1 MFKGSQK
8 VSNEFMNANHDI
20 ILKLE
25 QVCYS
30 YEDGTEAL
38 KGIDLKI
45 RRGEKLAVLGANG
58 SGKSTLFL
66 TLNGIHR
73 PTSGSILYNNVPV
86 DYSRKGLL
94 ALRKKIGIVFQD
106 PDNQLFSASVT
117 QEISFGV
124 LNLGMPEEEARERVE
139 KIIEDLNITPFRDKP
154 THFLSG
160 GQKKR
165 VSIADILVMD
175 PEIILFDEPAAALDP
190 KHARMIDEIIDQL
203 SEKGITVILSTHDVN
218 RALIW
223 ADRVVLLDEG
233 VIVAEGDPDKIFT
246 NEEVLARTNL
256 EKPTVLKLFDSL
268 CKAGI
273 LDRNQPVPHTTEDL
287 DKLLKYDENLPK
299 HRAEC

>member
-1 MFKGSQK
+1 MI
-8 VSNEFMNANHDI
+8 NEKMKESHDI

-25 QVCYS
+25 NVCYT

-38 KGIDLKI
+38 KGIDLQI
-45 RRGEKLAVLGANG
+45 RRGEKLAVMGANG

-66 TLNGIHR
+66 TLNGIR
-73 PTSGSILYNNVPV
+73 KPASGRILYNNIPV

-94 ALRKKIGIVFQD
+94 ELRKKIGIVFQD
-106 PDNQLFSASVT
+106 PDNQLFSASVM

-124 LNLGMPEEEARERVE
+124 LNLGLAEEEARERVE
-139 KIIEDLNITPFRDKP
+139 KVIDDLNITSFRDKP

-175 PEIILFDEPAAALDP
+175 PEIILFDEPSAALDP
-190 KHARMIDEIIDQL
+190 KHARMVDEIIDRL

-223 ADRVVLLDEG
+223 ADRVALMDEG
-233 VIVAEGDPDKIFT
+233 VIVSEGTPDEIFT
-246 NEEVLARTNL
+246 NDEVLARTNL
-256 EKPTVLKLFDSL
+256 EKPTVLKIFEVL
-268 CKAGI
+268 CEAGI
-273 LDRNQPVPHTTEDL
+273 SHRNRSIPHTAEDL
-287 DKLLKYDENLPK
+287 ENILRYDKNL
-299 HRAEC
+299 

>member
-1 MFKGSQK
+1 MK
-8 VSNEFMNANHDI
+8 ENHDI

-25 QVCYS
+25 DVRYT

-38 KGIDLKI
+38 KGVNMDI
-45 RRGEKLAVLGANG
+45 RRGEKLAVMGPNG

-66 TLNGIHR
+66 ALNGIR
-73 PTSGSILYNNVPV
+73 KPTGGLVLFNGVPV

-94 ALRKKIGIVFQD
+94 DLRKQIGIVFQD

-124 LNLGMPEEEARERVE
+124 LNLGMPEEKARARVD
-139 KIIEDLNITPFRDKP
+139 KVIEDLNITPFRDKP

-203 SEKGITVILSTHDVN
+203 NEKGITIILSTHDVN

-223 ADRVVLLDEG
+223 ADRIALMDEG
-233 VIVAEGDPDKIFT
+233 VIVSEGTPDEIFSD
-246 NEEVLARTNL
+246 NEVLARTNL
-256 EKPTVLKLFDSL
+256 EKPTVLKLFESL
-268 CKAGI
+268 CEAGI
-273 LDRNQPVPHTTEDL
+273 TDRSCPIPHTTEDL
-287 DKLLKYDENLPK
+287 QKLLM
-299 HRAEC
+299 R

>member
-1 MFKGSQK
+1 MDEPMKES
-8 VSNEFMNANHDI
+8 HDI

-25 QVCYS
+25 NVCYT
-30 YEDGTEAL
+30 YEDGTKAL
-38 KGIDLKI
+38 KGIDLDV
-45 RRGEKLAVLGANG
+45 RRGERLAIMGPNG

-66 TLNGIHR
+66 ALNGIRR
-73 PTSGSILYNNVPV
+73 PTGGLVLFNAVPV

-94 ALRKKIGIVFQD
+94 DLRKQIGIVFQD
-106 PDNQLFSASVT
+106 PDNQLFSASVI

-124 LNLGMPEEEARERVE
+124 LNLGMPEEKARARVE

-218 RALIW
+218 RAFIW
-223 ADRVVLLDEG
+223 ADRVILMDEG
-233 VIVAEGDPDKIFT
+233 LIVSQGTPDEIFA
-246 NEEVLARTNL
+246 NDEVLMRTNL
-256 EKPTVLKLFDSL
+256 EKPTVLKIFEAL
-268 CKAGI
+268 CESG
-273 LDRNQPVPHTTEDL
+273 
-287 DKLLKYDENLPK
+287 LL
-299 HRAEC
+299 

>member
-1 MFKGSQK
+1 MTDH
-8 VSNEFMNANHDI
+8 NDI
-20 ILKLE
+20 ILELE
-25 QVCYS
+25 KVCYA

-38 KGIDLKI
+38 KGVDLKI
-45 RRGEKLAVLGANG
+45 RRGEKLAVMGANG

-73 PTSGSILYNNVPV
+73 PTSGRVLYNNTPV

-94 ALRKKIGIVFQD
+94 DLRKKIGIVFQD
-106 PDNQLFSASVT
+106 PDSQLFSASVT

-124 LNLGMPEEEARERVE
+124 LNLGLPEPEARQRVE
-139 KIIEDLNITPFRDKP
+139 TVIRDLNITSFRDKP

-190 KHARMIDEIIDQL
+190 KHARMIDEIIDRL
-203 SEKGITVILSTHDVN
+203 SEKGITVILSTHDVD

-223 ADRVVLLDEG
+223 ADRVALMDEG
-233 VIVAEGDPDKIFT
+233 VIVTEGIPDEIFR
-246 NEEVLARTNL
+246 NDAVLKQTNL
-256 EKPTVLKLFDSL
+256 EKPTVLKLFEIL
-268 CKAGI
+268 TEAGI
-273 LDRNQPVPHTTEDL
+273 TDPNRSIPHTAEDL
-287 DKLLKYDENLPK
+287 ENIVK
-299 HRAEC
+299 EVIR

>member
-1 MFKGSQK
+1 MIKDD
-8 VSNEFMNANHDI
+8 HHI

-25 QVCYS
+25 GVCYT

-38 KGIDLKI
+38 KGVNLDI
-45 RRGEKLAVLGANG
+45 RRGEKLAVMGPNG

-66 TLNGIHR
+66 ALNGIRR
-73 PTSGSILYNNVPV
+73 PTGGLVLFNGVPV

-94 ALRKKIGIVFQD
+94 DLRKQIGVVFQD

-124 LNLGMPEEEARERVE
+124 LNLGMPEEKARARVE
-139 KIIEDLNITPFRDKP
+139 KVIEDLNITPFRDKP

-165 VSIADILVMD
+165 VAIADILVMD

-190 KHARMIDEIIDQL
+190 KHARMIEEIIDQL
-203 SEKGITVILSTHDVN
+203 NERGITVIVSTHDVN

-223 ADRVVLLDEG
+223 ADRIALMDEG
-233 VIVAEGDPDKIFT
+233 VIVSVGTPDEIFSDD
-246 NEEVLARTNL
+246 EVLARTNL
-256 EKPTVLKLFDSL
+256 EKPTVLKIFDTL
-268 CKAGI
+268 CEAGI
-273 LDRNQPVPHTTEDL
+273 TDRNGSIPHTAEDL
-287 DKLLKYDENLPK
+287 EKILK
-299 HRAEC
+299 R

>member
-1 MFKGSQK
+1 MMDEARK
-8 VSNEFMNANHDI
+8 EDRDI

-25 QVCYS
+25 NVCYT

-38 KGIDLKI
+38 KGVNLEI
-45 RRGEKLAVLGANG
+45 RRGEKLAVMGPNG

-66 TLNGIHR
+66 ALNGIRR
-73 PTSGSILYNNVPV
+73 PTGGLVLFNGVPV

-94 ALRKKIGIVFQD
+94 DLRKQIGIVFQD

-124 LNLGMPEEEARERVE
+124 LNLGMPEEKARARVE
-139 KIIEDLNITPFRDKP
+139 KVIEDLNITPFRDKP

-218 RALIW
+218 KALMW
-223 ADRVVLLDEG
+223 ADRVALLDEG
-233 VIVAEGDPDKIFT
+233 VIVSERTPDEIFMDD
-246 NEEVLARTNL
+246 EVLARTNL
-256 EKPTVLKLFDSL
+256 EKPTVLRLFESL

-273 LDRNQPVPHTTEDL
+273 VDRNSPIPHTTEDL
-287 DKLLKYDENLPK
+287 ENLLKEVTNDK
-299 HRAEC
+299 

>member
-1 MFKGSQK
+1 MI
-8 VSNEFMNANHDI
+8 NETMEENLDI

-25 QVCYS
+25 NVCYT

-38 KGIDLKI
+38 KGIKLQI
-45 RRGEKLAVLGANG
+45 QRGEKLAVMGANG

-66 TLNGIHR
+66 TLNGIR
-73 PTSGSILYNNVPV
+73 KPTSGRVIYRGAPV

-124 LNLGMPEEEARERVE
+124 LNLGLPEEEARKRVE
-139 KIIEDLNITPFRDKP
+139 KVIEDLNITAFRDKP

-175 PEIILFDEPAAALDP
+175 PELILFDEPAAALDP
-190 KHARMIDEIIDQL
+190 KHARMIDEIIDRL

-223 ADRVVLLDEG
+223 ADRVALLDEG
-233 VIVAEGDPDKIFT
+233 IIVAEGTPDEIFT
-246 NEEVLARTNL
+246 NDEVLVRTNL
-256 EKPTVLKLFDSL
+256 EKPTVLKIFETL
-268 CKAGI
+268 CESGV
-273 LDRNQPVPHTTEDL
+273 LDKRMPIPHT
-287 DKLLKYDENLPK
+287 
-299 HRAEC
+299 AEELGYYIKEVTG

>member
-1 MFKGSQK
+1 MI
-8 VSNEFMNANHDI
+8 NEKLEENRDI

-25 QVCYS
+25 NVCYA
-30 YEDGTEAL
+30 YDDGTEAL
-38 KGIDLKI
+38 KGINLDIK
-45 RRGEKLAVLGANG
+45 RGEKLAIMGPNG

-66 TLNGIHR
+66 ALNGIRR
-73 PTSGSILYNNVPV
+73 PTGGLVLFNGVPV

-94 ALRKKIGIVFQD
+94 DLRKQIGIVFQD

-124 LNLGMPEEEARERVE
+124 LNLGMPKEKARIRVE
-139 KIIEDLNITPFRDKP
+139 KVIEDLNITPFRDKP

-190 KHARMIDEIIDQL
+190 KYARMIDEIIDQL

-218 RALIW
+218 KALIW
-223 ADRVVLLDEG
+223 ADRVALLDEG
-233 VIVAEGDPDKIFT
+233 VVVAEDTPDKIFT
-246 NEEVLARTNL
+246 NHDVLARTNL
-256 EKPTVLKLFDSL
+256 EIPIILQIFNSL
-268 CKAGI
+268 CESGV
-273 LDRNQPVPHTTEDL
+273 LDRKLPIPHTANELEQYIREVTV
-287 DKLLKYDENLPK
+287 
-299 HRAEC
+299 

>member
-1 MFKGSQK
+1 MLDEARK
-8 VSNEFMNANHDI
+8 EDRDI

-25 QVCYS
+25 NVCYT

-38 KGIDLKI
+38 KGVNLEI
-45 RRGEKLAVLGANG
+45 RRGEKLAVMGPNG

-66 TLNGIHR
+66 ALNGIRR
-73 PTSGSILYNNVPV
+73 PTGGLVLFNGVPV

-94 ALRKKIGIVFQD
+94 DLRKQIGIVFQD

-124 LNLGMPEEEARERVE
+124 LNLGMPEEKARARVE
-139 KIIEDLNITPFRDKP
+139 KVIEDLNITPFRDKP

-218 RALIW
+218 KALMW
-223 ADRVVLLDEG
+223 ADRVALLDEG
-233 VIVAEGDPDKIFT
+233 VIVSERTPDEIFMDD
-246 NEEVLARTNL
+246 EVLARTNL
-256 EKPTVLKLFDSL
+256 EKPTVLRLFESL

-273 LDRNQPVPHTTEDL
+273 VDRNSPIPHTTEDL
-287 DKLLKYDENLPK
+287 ENLLKEVTNDK
-299 HRAEC
+299 

>member
-1 MFKGSQK
+1 
-8 VSNEFMNANHDI
+8 MNDEIMKKDQDI

-25 QVCYS
+25 NVCYT

-38 KGIDLKI
+38 KGIDMQI
-45 RRGEKLAVLGANG
+45 RRGEKLAVMGANG

-73 PTSGSILYNNVPV
+73 PTTGRVLYNDIPV

-94 ALRKKIGIVFQD
+94 ALRKMIGIVFQD

-117 QEISFGV
+117 QEISFGI
-124 LNLGMPEEEARERVE
+124 LNLGLSEEEAKERVE

-190 KHARMIDEIIDQL
+190 RYARMIDEIIDQL

-233 VIVAEGDPDKIFT
+233 AVVSEGTPDEIFAD
-246 NEEVLARTNL
+246 NEVLARTNL
-256 EKPTVLKLFDSL
+256 EKPTVLKIFASL
-268 CKAGI
+268 CEAGI
-273 LDRNQPVPHTTEDL
+273 LDRDMPVPHTAEDL
-287 DKLLKYDENLPK
+287 DKLLK
-299 HRAEC
+299 R

>member
-1 MFKGSQK
+1 MKMK
-8 VSNEFMNANHDI
+8 ENRDI

-25 QVCYS
+25 NVCYT

-38 KGIDLKI
+38 KDIDLQI
-45 RRGEKLAVLGANG
+45 RRGEKLAVMGANG

-73 PTSGSILYNNVPV
+73 PTSGRVLHNGEPV

-94 ALRKKIGIVFQD
+94 ALRKMIGIVFQD

-117 QEISFGV
+117 QEISFGA
-124 LNLGMPEEEARERVE
+124 LNLGLSEQEARERVE
-139 KIIEDLNITPFRDKP
+139 KVIEDLNIAPFRDKP

-190 KHARMIDEIIDQL
+190 KHARMIDEIIDRL

-223 ADRVVLLDEG
+223 ADRAVLLDEG
-233 VIVAEGDPDKIFT
+233 RIVAEGTPDQIFT
-246 NEEVLARTNL
+246 DDEVLARTNL
-256 EKPTVLKLFDSL
+256 EKPTILKVFESL

-273 LDRNQPVPHTTEDL
+273 TDRDVPIPRTTEDL
-287 DKLLKYDENLPK
+287 DKLLK
-299 HRAEC
+299 R

>member
-1 MFKGSQK
+1 MIDEARK
-8 VSNEFMNANHDI
+8 EDRDI

-25 QVCYS
+25 NVCYT

-38 KGIDLKI
+38 KGVNLEI
-45 RRGEKLAVLGANG
+45 RRGEKLAVMGPNG

-66 TLNGIHR
+66 ALNGIRR
-73 PTSGSILYNNVPV
+73 PTGGLVLFNGVPV

-94 ALRKKIGIVFQD
+94 DLRKQIGIVFQD

-124 LNLGMPEEEARERVE
+124 LNLGMPEEKARARVE
-139 KIIEDLNITPFRDKP
+139 KVIEDLNITPFRDKP

-203 SEKGITVILSTHDVN
+203 SEKGITIILSTHDVN
-218 RALIW
+218 KALMW
-223 ADRVVLLDEG
+223 ADRVALLDEG
-233 VIVAEGDPDKIFT
+233 VIVSERTPDEIFT
-246 NEEVLARTNL
+246 DDEVLVRTNL
-256 EKPTVLKLFDSL
+256 EKPTVLKLFESL

-273 LDRNQPVPHTTEDL
+273 VDRNSPIPHTTEDL
-287 DKLLKYDENLPK
+287 ENLLKEVTNDE
-299 HRAEC
+299 

>member
-1 MFKGSQK
+1 MLNKELDGMK
-8 VSNEFMNANHDI
+8 NI

-25 QVCYS
+25 NVCYT

-38 KGIDLKI
+38 KGIDLQVE
-45 RRGEKLAVLGANG
+45 RGEKLAIMGANG

-66 TLNGIHR
+66 TLNGINK
-73 PTSGSILYNNVPV
+73 PTSGRILYNQIPV

-117 QEISFGV
+117 QEISFGA
-124 LNLGMPEEEARERVE
+124 LNLGLPHEEARERVE
-139 KIIEDLNITPFRDKP
+139 KIIEELNISAFRDRP

-175 PEIILFDEPAAALDP
+175 PEIIIFDEPAAALDP

-223 ADRVVLLDEG
+223 ADRVALIDEG
-233 VIVAEGDPDKIFT
+233 VIISEGTPDEIFT
-246 NEEVLARTNL
+246 NDEVLAQTNL
-256 EKPTVLKLFDSL
+256 EKPTVLRIFESL
-268 CKAGI
+268 CQSGV
-273 LDRNQPVPHTTEDL
+273 LDRSLSIPHTARELEQYINEVT
-287 DKLLKYDENLPK
+287 K
-299 HRAEC
+299 

>member
-1 MFKGSQK
+1 MDEPMKES
-8 VSNEFMNANHDI
+8 HDI

-25 QVCYS
+25 NVCYT
-30 YEDGTEAL
+30 YEDGTKAL
-38 KGIDLKI
+38 KGIDLDV
-45 RRGEKLAVLGANG
+45 RRGEKLAIMGSNG

-66 TLNGIHR
+66 ALNGIRR
-73 PTSGSILYNNVPV
+73 PTGGLVLFNAVPV

-94 ALRKKIGIVFQD
+94 DLRKQIGIVFQD
-106 PDNQLFSASVT
+106 SDNQLFSASVI

-124 LNLGMPEEEARERVE
+124 LNLGMPEEKARARVE

-218 RALIW
+218 RAFIW
-223 ADRVVLLDEG
+223 ADRVILMDEG
-233 VIVAEGDPDKIFT
+233 LIVSQGTPDEIFA
-246 NEEVLARTNL
+246 NDEVLMRTNL
-256 EKPTVLKLFDSL
+256 EKPTVLKIFEAL
-268 CKAGI
+268 CESGLLKKDLPA
-273 LDRNQPVPHTTEDL
+273 PHTSLELEQYIREVT
-287 DKLLKYDENLPK
+287 K
-299 HRAEC
+299 